1 MFSDELPGDTQ
12 FYARR
17 NAERPVP
24 HSPVWLPL
32 QRCGKTRLSPKG
44 GDLYAGA
51 FDFRFVITE
60 DNVVSGDYD
69 VLLAYYQTND
79 NNYNVNA
86 FELSSAGVLTLNR
99 GGSVS
104 LTDGVLTSESTMG
117 SSNLSTF
124 VDAEGTAYVLS
135 TPGLYTVNY
144 LGGTNG
150 SAANLYLDGVKVA
163 GFTGGNHNMNGA
175 QQGGANLTFKV
186 NSAYVVPEPTTATLS
201 LLALAGLAA
210 RRRRK

>member
-1 MFSDELPGDTQ
+1 MKKTIIALMALAGVASAATVWEDTT
-12 FYARR
+12 
-17 NAERPVP
+17 
-24 HSPVWLPL
+24 L
-32 QRCGKTRLSPKG
+32 PKG

-51 FDFRFVITE
+51 FDFQFVITE

-69 VLLAYYQTND
+69 VLLAYYQTNGS
-79 NNYNVNA
+79 NYNVNA

-104 LTDGVLTSESTMG
+104 LTDDVLTSESTMG
-117 SSNLSTF
+117 STDYSKF
-124 VDAEGTAYVLS
+124 VDAEGTDYVLS
-135 TPGLYTVNY
+135 TPGLYKVDY

-150 SAANLYLDGVKVA
+150 SAAANLYLDGVKVA
-163 GFTGGNHNMNGA
+163 GFTGGNHNMNGT
-175 QQGGANLTFKV
+175 QNGGANLTFKV